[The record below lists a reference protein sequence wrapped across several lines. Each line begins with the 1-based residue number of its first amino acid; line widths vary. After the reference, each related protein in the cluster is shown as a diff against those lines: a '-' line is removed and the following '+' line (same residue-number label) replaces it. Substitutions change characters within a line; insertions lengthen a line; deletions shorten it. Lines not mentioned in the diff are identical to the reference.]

1 MNTALK
7 HRTATIISALS
18 VLFIMTGCGVKIK
31 YSFTG
36 ASIPVEAKTISVAT
50 FQNRASIVR
59 LELSQELTDA
69 LIDMCRAQTNLGMV
83 TSGGDLSFE
92 GEITDYK
99 TQPLTV
105 SGDEQAATN
114 RFSITV
120 KVRYV
125 NSFNTDNSYE
135 QSFTRYQDYDSG
147 FNLSDVEAGLTEEIV
162 KMLVEDI
169 FNRAFVNW

>member
-1 MNTALK
+1 M
-7 HRTATIISALS
+7 HRIVKI
-18 VLFIMTGCGVKIK
+18 VLPLVLLTVMAGCGIKIK

-50 FQNRASIVR
+50 FQNRASLVVPG
-59 LELSQELTDA
+59 LTQTLTDA
-69 LIDMCRAQTNLGMV
+69 LIDMCRAQTNLDME

-105 SGDEQAATN
+105 SGNEQAAMN
-114 RFSITV
+114 RFTISV
-120 KVRYV
+120 RVRYV
-125 NSFNTDNSYE
+125 NNFNADNSFD
-135 QSFTRYQDYDSG
+135 QTFTRYQDYSSTLD
-147 FNLSDVEAGLTEEIV
+147 LSAVEANLTEEIV
-162 KMLVEDI
+162 KMLIEDI

>member
-1 MNTALK
+1 MDKMA
-7 HRTATIISALS
+7 RI
-18 VLFIMTGCGVKIK
+18 VLPLVMLLLAGSCGVKVK

-36 ASIPVEAKTISVAT
+36 ASIPVDAKTISVAT
-50 FQNRASIVR
+50 FQNRASLVQPG
-59 LELSQELTDA
+59 LNQVVTDA
-69 LIDMCRAQTNLGMV
+69 LIDMCQSQTNLDMIG
-83 TSGGDLSFE
+83 SGGDLSFE

-105 SGDEQAATN
+105 GGDEQAASN

-120 KVRYV
+120 KIRYV
-125 NSFNTDNSYE
+125 NNFDAESSFE

-147 FNLSDVEAGLTEEIV
+147 LDLSAVEASLTEEIV
-162 KMLVEDI
+162 KMLTEDI

>member
-1 MNTALK
+1 MHRVLKIAVTIVLLALTA
-7 HRTATIISALS
+7 
-18 VLFIMTGCGVKIK
+18 GCGLKIK

-50 FQNRASIVR
+50 FQNRASLVVPG
-59 LELSQELTDA
+59 LTQTLTDA
-69 LIDMCRAQTNLGMV
+69 LIDMCRAQTNLDIE

-105 SGDEQAATN
+105 SGDEQAAMN
-114 RFSITV
+114 RFSISV
-120 KVRYV
+120 RIRYV
-125 NSFNTDNSYE
+125 NSFNAD
-135 QSFTRYQDYDSG
+135 QSFDQTFTRYQDYSSTL
-147 FNLSDVEAGLTEEIV
+147 NLSDVEASLTEEIV
-162 KMLVEDI
+162 KMLIEDI

>member
-1 MNTALK
+1 MHRFIKIAVPIVLLALTA
-7 HRTATIISALS
+7 
-18 VLFIMTGCGVKIK
+18 GCGLKIK

-50 FQNRASIVR
+50 FQNRASLVVPG
-59 LELSQELTDA
+59 LTQTLTDA
-69 LIDMCRAQTNLGMV
+69 LIDMCRAQTNLDMA

-105 SGDEQAATN
+105 SGDEQAAMN
-114 RFSITV
+114 RFSISV
-120 KVRYV
+120 RIRYV
-125 NSFNTDNSYE
+125 NSFNADLSFDQT
-135 QSFTRYQDYDSG
+135 FTRYQDYSSTL
-147 FNLSDVEAGLTEEIV
+147 NLSDVEASLTEEIV
-162 KMLVEDI
+162 KMLIEDI